1 MLKEKRL
8 MQILDMLRENG
19 EVEISRLSRLFDVTE
34 MTIRR
39 DLDQLVRAGKAVRSH
54 GGAMLAASPI
64 QSDTSQTVVNQESK
78 LAIAR
83 KALAFIKEGTTVF
96 FDSGSTGHVLAQCV
110 PASAHITALSNSIA
124 IATELV
130 TRSFVSVIMI
140 GGELKADFLA
150 CRGPAAEDALDRFRV
165 DLAFLSVSAVGRHGE
180 LFTGSVSESGFKR
193 KIIASAQHCVV
204 LADSSKIGRQ
214 SLCRFADA
222 RDTQALITDD
232 GLKPQQLTMLE
243 QIGTTVLIANRPSLN
258 QAVNTIIKE
267 QA

>member
-8 MQILDMLRENG
+8 LQIHDMLRENG
-19 EVEISRLSRLFDVTE
+19 EVEISHLSRFFDVTE

-39 DLDQLVRAGKAVRSH
+39 DLDQLVRVGKAVRSH

-64 QSDTSQTVVNQESK
+64 QTELAQTVAYQESK

-83 KALAFIKEGTTVF
+83 KALGFIKEGATVF
-96 FDSGSTGHVLAQCV
+96 FDSGSTVHMLAQCV
-110 PASAHITALSNSIA
+110 PASAHITALTNGIA

-130 TRSFVSVIMI
+130 NRFFVSVIMI
-140 GGELKADFLA
+140 GGELKGDSLA

-180 LFTGSVSESGFKR
+180 LFTGSVAEAGFKR
-193 KIIASAQHCVV
+193 KILASAQQCVV

-222 RDTQALITDD
+222 RETQAMITDD
-232 GLKPQQLTMLE
+232 GLKAEQLAMLE
-243 QIGTTVLIANRPSLN
+243 QIGTNVVIANKLSIG
-258 QAVNTIIKE
+258 QAVDNII
-267 QA
+267 

>member
-8 MQILDMLRENG
+8 LHIHDMLRENG
-19 EVEISRLSRLFDVTE
+19 EVEISQLSRCFDVTE

-54 GGAMLAASPI
+54 GGAMLTASPI
-64 QSDTSQTVVNQESK
+64 QAQTPQTSANQEGK

-83 KALAFIKEGTTVF
+83 KALGFIKQGTTVF
-96 FDSGSTGHVLAQCV
+96 IDAGSTGYVLSQCL
-110 PASAHITALSNSIA
+110 PASAHITALTNSIS

-140 GGELKADFLA
+140 GGELKAESLA
-150 CRGPAAEDALDRFRV
+150 CRGPAAEDELDRFRV
-165 DLAFLSVSAVGRHGE
+165 DLAFLNVSAVGIHGE
-180 LFTGSVSESGFKR
+180 LYTGSVAEAGFKR

-214 SLCRFADA
+214 SLCRFAEV
-222 RDTQALITDD
+222 REVRALVTDD
-232 GLKPQQLTMLE
+232 GIDAE
-243 QIGTTVLIANRPSLN
+243 QRVVLAQFGTNVAIANRQKTSVP
-258 QAVNTIIKE
+258 VTG
-267 QA
+267 

>member
-8 MQILDMLRENG
+8 LQILDRLRENG
-19 EVEISRLSRLFDVTE
+19 EVEISHLSRFFDVTE

-64 QSDTSQTVVNQESK
+64 MGAQTVDNQESK

-83 KALAFIKEGTTVF
+83 KALGFIKEGATIF
-96 FDSGSTGHVLAQCV
+96 FDSGSTSHVLAQCV
-110 PASAHITALSNSIA
+110 PASAHITALSNAIS

-130 TRSFVSVIMI
+130 IRSFVSVIMI
-140 GGELKADFLA
+140 GGELKSDSLA

-165 DLAFLSVSAVGRHGE
+165 DLAFLNVSAVGRQGE
-180 LFTGSVSESGFKR
+180 LFTSSVAEAGFKR
-193 KIIASAQHCVV
+193 KILAAAQYCVV

-222 RDTQALITDD
+222 REAQALITDD
-232 GLKPQQLTMLE
+232 GIRPEQIAILE
-243 QIGTTVLIANRPSLN
+243 QIGTRIVVANRLSLG
-258 QAVNTIIKE
+258 QTPDMIMKE
-267 QA
+267 EA